1 MNISE
6 NGLKQ
11 IKSSQG
17 FRAKPCYLL
26 SNKLVVGY
34 GHVVTP
40 GDGVAGK
47 GDVIGAVKA
56 AALLNNDVQK
66 IVKNIDSS
74 VASNM
79 TQEEFDE
86 LVICSYNSNGIK

>member
-1 MNISE
+1 MNISD

-34 GHVVTP
+34 GHVVEP

-47 GDVIGAVKA
+47 GDVISSVKA

-66 IVKNIDSS
+66 IVNNINDD

-86 LVICSYNSNGIK
+86 LVICSYNSNGK